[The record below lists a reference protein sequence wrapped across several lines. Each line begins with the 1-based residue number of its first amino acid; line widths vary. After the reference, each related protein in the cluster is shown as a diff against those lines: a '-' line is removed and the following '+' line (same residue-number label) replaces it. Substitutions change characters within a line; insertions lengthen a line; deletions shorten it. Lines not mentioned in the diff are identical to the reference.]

1 MENIRA
7 IILDLDQTLTTDE
20 ASWLQFTELIGA
32 DKHTHTQIYVNFKSR
47 KLEYREAKDALIK
60 LWVKT
65 GRTHIDDI
73 REIFNNVKFR
83 NGTVDAVSYL
93 RGKYTLCII
102 SGAID
107 IFVEVSAKKLEI
119 NNFYSS
125 TKFKFDDSGYLIDF
139 DYKLSRGEEK
149 LDFLMKFCD
158 KTGIKPTECAAIGD
172 GDSDVPIFGAV
183 GLPILFIA
191 EETSEELKEEFP
203 IQLKNWNEIE
213 KVL

>member
-1 MENIRA
+1 MGNIKA

-60 LWVKT
+60 LWIET

-73 REIFNNVKFR
+73 RGIFNNVKFR
-83 NGTVDAVSYL
+83 KGAKDAVDYL
-93 RGKYTLCII
+93 RKKYTLCII

-107 IFVEVSAKKLEI
+107 IFVEISSKKLHIEH
-119 NNFYSS
+119 NYAS

-149 LDFLMKFCD
+149 LDFLLEFCD

-172 GDSDVPIFGAV
+172 GDSDIPIFGAV

-191 EETSEELKEEFP
+191 EETPEELKEKVP
-203 IQLKNWNEIE
+203 NQLKNWNEIQ